1 MERRYDYN
9 DEDVQ
14 EVSNVVLE
22 TPNDSMDEETTQI
35 LIEDRVSTGG

>member
-1 MERRYDYN
+1 MERRYDYD

-14 EVSNVVLE
+14 EVPNVVLQ
-22 TPNDSMDEETTQI
+22 TPNDSMDAETTQI